1 MCDFRRLLQREL
13 TTHDERK
20 KEVVHRTASFFFP
33 RHSYAICIYNNR
45 LHKIIYKLIKYYL
58 WLINS
63 TFYCSNMQ
71 NSKH

>member
-33 RHSYAICIYNNR
+33 RHSYAIYVCNIK

-63 TFYCSNMQ
+63 TF
-71 NSKH
+71 

>member
-58 WLINS
+58 
-63 TFYCSNMQ
+63 
-71 NSKH
+71 